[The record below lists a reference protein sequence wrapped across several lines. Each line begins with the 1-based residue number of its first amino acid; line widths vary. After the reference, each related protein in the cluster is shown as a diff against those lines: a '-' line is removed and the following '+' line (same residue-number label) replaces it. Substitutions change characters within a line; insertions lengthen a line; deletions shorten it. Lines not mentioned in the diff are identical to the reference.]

1 MTDQILTEQNGAVGW
16 IVFNNPARHNAV
28 SLEMWQGADDALRRF
43 QADDTVRL
51 IAITGAGEKS
61 FISGADI
68 SKFEDERAQAE
79 AVAKYDSVSTGFVE
93 DLATTEKPTL
103 ARINGYCLGGGLN
116 VALCCDLRIAA
127 EGSQFG
133 IPAAKLGLG
142 YSYKNFR
149 RLVDVI
155 GLANAREITFTGERI
170 DTTRAHE
177 MGLLNRVVTKA
188 ALDDTVNTMTET
200 IAANAPLTVRAF
212 KINALEHAKDPA
224 DRDLKRSRDAV
235 KACFDSADY
244 IEGRRAFMD
253 KRKPNFR
260 GQ

>member
-1 MTDQILTEQNGAVGW
+1 MTNKILTEKKGAVGW

-28 SLEMWQGADDALRRF
+28 SLEMWQSAADALRRF
-43 QADDTVRL
+43 QSDATIRL
-51 IAITGAGEKS
+51 IAITGAGEKA

-68 SKFEDERAQAE
+68 SKFEEERAQAE
-79 AVAKYDSVSTGFVE
+79 AVAKYDNVSTNFAEG
-93 DLATTEKPTL
+93 LATSEKPTL

-116 VALCCDLRIAA
+116 VALCCDLRIASKH
-127 EGSQFG
+127 SQFG

-155 GLANAREITFTGERI
+155 GLANAKEITFTGERI
-170 DTTRAHE
+170 DTTRAHG
-177 MGLLNRVVTKA
+177 MGLLNHVVAKA
-188 ALDDTVNTMTET
+188 ILDDTVNTMTDT

-212 KINALEHAKDPA
+212 KINALEHAKDPT
-224 DRDLKRSRDAV
+224 DRDLKRCRDAV
-235 KACFDSADY
+235 KACFDSSDY

-260 GQ
+260 GY

>member
-1 MTDQILTEQNGAVGW
+1 MTDKILTQRHGAVAW

-28 SLEMWQGADDALRRF
+28 SLEMWQDAADALRGF
-43 QADDTVRL
+43 TDDKTVRL
-51 IAITGAGEKS
+51 IGITGAGEKS

-79 AVAKYDSVSTGFVE
+79 AVKKYDSISTGFVE
-93 DLATTEKPTL
+93 ALATIEKPTL

-116 VALCCDLRIAA
+116 VALCCDLRIASA
-127 EGSQFG
+127 DSQFG

-142 YSYKNFR
+142 YVYKNFR
-149 RLVDVI
+149 RLADIV
-155 GLANAREITFTGERI
+155 GLAHAREITFTGERI
-170 DTTRAHE
+170 DAARAYE
-177 MGLLNRVVTKA
+177 MGLVTRVVPKA
-188 ALDDTVNTMTET
+188 RLDDEVSKMTET

-224 DRDLKRSRDAV
+224 DRDLRRSRDAV
-235 KACFDSADY
+235 KACFDSQDY
-244 IEGRRAFMD
+244 VEGRRAFME
-253 KRKPNFR
+253 KRPPQFK

>member
-1 MTDQILTEQNGAVGW
+1 MSDNIFTEQKGAVGW

-28 SLEMWQGADDALRRF
+28 SLEMWQSADDALRRF
-43 QADDTVRL
+43 QYDDTVRL
-51 IAITGAGEKS
+51 IAITGAGEKA

-79 AVAKYDSVSTGFVE
+79 AVTRYDSVSTDFV
-93 DLATTEKPTL
+93 DNLATTEKPTL

-116 VALCCDLRIAA
+116 VALCCDLRIAS

-142 YSYKNFR
+142 YGYKNFR

-155 GLANAREITFTGERI
+155 GLANANEITFTGERI
-170 DTTRAHE
+170 GTMRAYE
-177 MGLLNRVVTKA
+177 IGMINRVTAKA
-188 ALDDTVNTMTET
+188 ALDNIVNAMTGT
-200 IAANAPLTVRAF
+200 ITANAPLTVRAF
-212 KINALEHAKDPA
+212 KINALEHAKDPT
-224 DRDLKRSRDAV
+224 DRDLKRSQDAV
-235 KACFDSADY
+235 NTCFNSADY

-253 KRKPNFR
+253 KRKPNFT

>member
-1 MTDQILTEQNGAVGW
+1 MTDKIRTEKTGAVGW

-28 SLEMWQGADDALRRF
+28 SLEMWQGADDALRGF

-51 IAITGAGEKS
+51 IAITGAGDKS

-68 SKFEDERAQAE
+68 SKFENERAQAD
-79 AVAKYDSVSTGFVE
+79 AVAKYDTVSTGFVE
-93 DLATTEKPTL
+93 ALATIEKPTV

-116 VALCCDLRIAA
+116 VALCCDLRIAS
-127 EGSQFG
+127 EDSQFG

-149 RLVDVI
+149 RLVDVV

-170 DTTRAHE
+170 NTTRAYE
-177 MGLLNRVVTKA
+177 MGLVNRVVAKADLDEAVTK
-188 ALDDTVNTMTET
+188 LTET
-200 IAANAPLTVRAF
+200 IAGNAPLTVKAF

-224 DRDLKRSRDAV
+224 DRDPARTRAAV
-235 KACFDSADY
+235 KACFDSEDY
-244 IEGRRAFMD
+244 VEGRRAFME
-253 KRKPNFR
+253 KRNPNFKGR
-260 GQ
+260 

>member
-1 MTDQILTEQNGAVGW
+1 MTDKILTKQTGAVGW
-16 IVFNNPARHNAV
+16 IVFNNPERHNAV
-28 SLEMWQGADDALRRF
+28 SLEMWQSADDALRDF
-43 QADDTVRL
+43 QSDGTVRL

-68 SKFEDERAQAE
+68 SRFEDERAQAE
-79 AVAKYDSVSTGFVE
+79 AVSKYDNVSTDFVE
-93 DLATTEKPTL
+93 NLATSEKPTL
-103 ARINGYCLGGGLN
+103 ARINGYCIGGGLN
-116 VALCCDLRIAA
+116 VALCCDLRVAS
-127 EGSQFG
+127 EDSQFG

-155 GLANAREITFTGERI
+155 GLANANEITFTGERI
-170 DTTRAHE
+170 GTTRAHE
-177 MGLLNRVVTKA
+177 MGLLNRVVAKA
-188 ALDDTVNTMTET
+188 ALDDTINLMTDT

-224 DRDLKRSRDAV
+224 DRNLKRSRDAV
-235 KACFDSADY
+235 KACFNSEDY